1 MPYRDY
7 KVVLAEKVVNKE
19 PAELLLPHLKQLLN
33 DMGLLDEIH
42 LWDYGK
48 NEGVKSWLRA
58 LGAEEIVKPASVKHR
73 IVHDPSVL
81 NLQIRQNGLEFEID
95 TRLVPDNQANVLIS
109 LFDVKVHYSLDV
121 GIKGRAKWSRFRNET
136 ENMEKFTKSILLVPG
151 AKHSLSLTSTRKR
164 VTLKI
169 DDYVWS
175 WPGNLTITAVDD
187 DLEDMNTL
195 QLYIPVAKTDF
206 WYFYYQRRA
215 TTFKDAIVIFADSEI
230 LSITTDNFQSFLDC
244 RIDNPEDLIHANT
257 INNDVTA
264 YYQQKVHGLI
274 PQTLMDIPAPGDAP
288 VLSVSSTLCRSLHQL
303 YTSNLD
309 AFSYP
314 GTECVKA
321 NVPILPDFTALMA
334 NQLQILRP
342 LTEASDVSE
351 STVLTLDSGLVNI
364 IHNMFVACK
373 FVCSGQFESMTE
385 GTASAILDL
394 YKLGST
400 PQSIGYAPL
409 TLDTPRQI
417 MTLRQW
423 LEKNQPQT
431 LAEIQTGLPMY

>member
-7 KVVLAEKVVNKE
+7 KVVFAQKVVNKE
-19 PAELLLPHLKQLLN
+19 PAELLLPHLKQLLD

-48 NEGVKSWLRA
+48 TENAKSWLRS
-58 LGAEEIVKPASVKHR
+58 LGADEIVQPASVKHR
-73 IVHDPSVL
+73 IVYDPSVL
-81 NLQIRQNGLEFEID
+81 NVEMKQNGIEFEID
-95 TRLVPDNQANVLIS
+95 TRVVPDNQASVMIS
-109 LFDVKVHYSLDV
+109 LFDLKTQYSLEV
-121 GIKGRAKWSRFRNET
+121 GIKGRAKLSRFRNENENT
-136 ENMEKFTKSILLVPG
+136 EKSTKSILLVPG
-151 AKHSLSLTSTRKR
+151 AKHNLSLTSTRKR

-175 WPGNLTITAVDD
+175 WPGNVTITAVDD
-187 DLEDMNTL
+187 DLDDMNTL
-195 QLYIPVAKTDF
+195 QLYVPVADTDY
-206 WYFYYQRRA
+206 WDFYYQRKS
-215 TTFKDAIVIFADSEI
+215 TTFRNAIVIFADSQI

-264 YYQQKVHGLI
+264 YYQQKIHGLI
-274 PQTLMDIPAPGDAP
+274 PQTLMDIPAPGDSP

-303 YTSNLD
+303 YTSNPD

-314 GTECVKA
+314 GTEYVKA
-321 NVPILPDFTALMA
+321 NVPILPDFTAVMA
-334 NQLQILRP
+334 NQLQILRL
-342 LTEASDVSE
+342 LTEGNDVSE
-351 STVLTLDSGLVNI
+351 SNVLTLDSGLINV

-373 FVCSGQFESMTE
+373 FICPGQLESMTE

-394 YKLGST
+394 YKFSVT
-400 PQSIGYAPL
+400 PQSIGSAPL
-409 TLDTPRQI
+409 TAETPRQI